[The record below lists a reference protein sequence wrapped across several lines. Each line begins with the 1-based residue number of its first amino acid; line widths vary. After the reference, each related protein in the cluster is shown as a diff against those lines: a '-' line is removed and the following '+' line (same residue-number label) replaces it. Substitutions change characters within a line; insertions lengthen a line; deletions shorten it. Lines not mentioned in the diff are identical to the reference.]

1 MFVQALEG
9 ISRARRPL
17 SAKERRDLHDAGAD
31 AAERGMPLRELIK
44 GCLGET
50 GRTWATVTDMGTVAS
65 ADALKGIG
73 DALFQAAEDAVG
85 ELTKGYEENQR
96 WTVRRDESLRH
107 EFIDSLLTGRDQG
120 RLAERAERYGLQLG
134 GTNVVAAAS
143 ASRPFLD
150 SGTTT
155 RRVQAAMSLRFSSRH
170 VLVAAR
176 EGLLVCVVPHDLDGA
191 PEEFARQ
198 VGEVV
203 GRSSSWRVGL
213 GQPQPGPGGAVRS
226 FEQARNA
233 LDLAERLDLGER
245 LVKAAD
251 LLVYQVLQRDS
262 AALGELV
269 TAVLEPLLG
278 ARGGAGRLTDT
289 LAAYFACGRVTTST
303 AQALGIGVRTVTY
316 RLDRVRELTGYRA
329 DDPAQAFTLQVAVLG
344 ARLLGWPRPGPAAA
358 PVVAGHRQTAAVQ
371 PAGRTPVH
379 DAESDRRW

>member
-1 MFVQALEG
+1 MARRSTGPPPDEMPAGVPVFVQALRD
-9 ISRARRPL
+9 ISQAKRPL

-31 AAERGMPLRELIK
+31 AAERGVPLRELIK
-44 GCLGET
+44 EHLGVM
-50 GRTWATVTDMGTVAS
+50 GRTWATLPGVDAAANT
-65 ADALKGIG
+65 DALKRI
-73 DALFQAAEDAVG
+73 AEAVFQAAEDAVG

-96 WTVRRDESLRH
+96 WTIRRAESLRR
-107 EFIDSLLTGRDQG
+107 EFIDDLLTGRDLGQ
-120 RLAERAERYGLQLG
+120 LAERAERYGLQLA

-143 ASRPFLD
+143 ASRPFLE
-150 SGTTT
+150 SGAATTS
-155 RRVQAAMSLRFSSRH
+155 VQAAMSLRFSSRH

-176 EGLLVCVVPHDLDGA
+176 EGLLVCVVPHDLGGA

-203 GRSSSWRVGL
+203 GRNTVWRVGL
-213 GQPQPGPGGAVRS
+213 GQPQSGPGGAVRS

-233 LDLAERLDLGER
+233 LDMAERLNLDER

-251 LLVYQVLQRDS
+251 LLVYQVLLRDS

-269 TAVLEPLLG
+269 TAVLEPLRG
-278 ARGGAGRLTDT
+278 ARGGAQRLVDT
-289 LAAYFACGRVTTST
+289 LDSYFASGRVTTTT

-344 ARLLGWPRPGPAAA
+344 ARLLGWPRAGPWA
-358 PVVAGHRQTAAVQ
+358 
-371 PAGRTPVH
+371 
-379 DAESDRRW
+379 